1 MEETEEKQH
10 RQPNVPNQHRPQE
23 TREEGKNSV
32 LPTIINKQLL
42 TFVYISDENWPPWV
56 TAKPEN
62 NDIVMDE
69 DQQSHISDA
78 TRQTIQTPSF
88 NAAPRF
94 TCGGHLHLKLLL
106 IATVVRFLILL

>member
-1 MEETEEKQH
+1 MHYYKQTAA
-10 RQPNVPNQHRPQE
+10 NY
-23 TREEGKNSV
+23 
-32 LPTIINKQLL
+32 
-42 TFVYISDENWPPWV
+42 FVYISDENWPPWV

-88 NAAPRF
+88 NAAPKI
-94 TCGGHLHLKLLL
+94 TCGGTLHLKLLL